1 MKTRIG
7 INGAA
12 GRMGQR
18 LVCLGA
24 EDPALQV
31 VAALERPGHPGL
43 GQDVGEICGI
53 GKRGVPI
60 TDRLADGLAI
70 DVLIDFT
77 SPAGTL
83 AILPACT
90 ARRLPVVVATTGFEP
105 EQKAEVEAAAHET
118 AVLFSPNMSLSVN
131 VLFALC
137 RQAATMLRGK
147 DFDVEIV
154 ERHHRFKKDAPSGTA
169 MHFAR
174 IVQEAMGGGDLKHG
188 REGLTGERPRQEIG
202 MHAIRVGDNVGEHT
216 IIFSTL
222 GETLELV
229 HKGHTRDSYARG
241 ALEAAK
247 FLAGKPP
254 GRYSM
259 NDVLGIS

>member
-1 MKTRIG
+1 VKTRIG

-18 LVCLGA
+18 LVCLGK
-24 EDPALQV
+24 EDSALQI
-31 VAALERPGHPGL
+31 VAALDHPKHPRLGHDIG
-43 GQDVGEICGI
+43 DICGI
-53 GKRGVPI
+53 GKIGVPLSSSLPDDLGI
-60 TDRLADGLAI
+60 E
-70 DVLIDFT
+70 VMIDFS

-83 AILPACT
+83 AVLPVCT
-90 ARRLPVVVATTGFEP
+90 ARRLPVVVATTGFEA
-105 EQKAEVEAAAHET
+105 EQKAEVEEAAHET

-137 RQAATMLRGK
+137 KQAATMLRGK
-147 DFDVEIV
+147 DFDIEIV

-169 MHFAR
+169 MQFAK
-174 IVQEAMGGGDLKHG
+174 IVQEAVGGGDLKHG
-188 REGLTGERPRQEIG
+188 REGLTGERPRAEIG

-229 HKGHTRDSYARG
+229 HKGSSRDSYARG

-247 FLAGKPP
+247 FLAGKPA

-259 NDVLGIS
+259 NDVLGIV